1 MLQRIQTVYLLITFL
16 LTVLMYFIPMG
27 GVFIESTAA
36 MNDITIIGMEMPDGT
51 TSYAWGMLLLSIII
65 LVVNIIG
72 IGLYKNRI
80 FQMRFNMFNI
90 LLNVAIYIFYFFFA
104 WLCKEKLGGE
114 GEFVYKLPLVFP
126 IINIVLTYL
135 AIRAIGRDEALVRSL
150 DRIR

>member
-36 MNDITIIGMEMPDGT
+36 MNDITLIGMEMPDGT

-104 WLCKEKLGGE
+104 WYNTMQADK
-114 GEFVYKLPLVFP
+114 
-126 IINIVLTYL
+126 
-135 AIRAIGRDEALVRSL
+135 
-150 DRIR
+150 